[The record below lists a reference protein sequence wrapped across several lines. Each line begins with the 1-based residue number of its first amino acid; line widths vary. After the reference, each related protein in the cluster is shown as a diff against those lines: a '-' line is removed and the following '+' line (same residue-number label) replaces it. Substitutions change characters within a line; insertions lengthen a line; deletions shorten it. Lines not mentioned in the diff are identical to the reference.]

1 MHSNPQGQRQ
11 PQNQHQQQGQR
22 QPQNQ
27 HTKGESKKVI
37 QWFTDDNK
45 TDDNKTEDNKK
56 TIRPELLDEEAKK
69 EAKDW
74 LDGERGNKEFTKS
87 QLRRYYNEVKNLERQ
102 LKALSDTKTGWD
114 NVYPMV
120 KMLKSKIAY
129 DKNRENSKI
138 PDAFEN
144 FIRNCVDSIKT
155 EEDFKAF
162 VKHFEACVGFFKG
175 KEK

>member
-1 MHSNPQGQRQ
+1 MHSNPQGQK
-11 PQNQHQQQGQR
+11 

-45 TDDNKTEDNKK
+45 K

-69 EAKDW
+69 EAEDW
-74 LDGERGNKEFTKS
+74 LYSEKRGNKEFTKS

-102 LKALSDTKTGWD
+102 LKALGKEGWG
-114 NVYPMV
+114 NVHPMV
-120 KMLKSKIAY
+120 KMLKSRIVY
-129 DKNRENSKI
+129 DKNRDNKI
-138 PDAFEN
+138 PVAFEN
-144 FIRNCVDSIKT
+144 FICDCVNSIKA

-162 VKHFEACVGFFKG
+162 VKYFEACVGFFKG